1 MRGREGGAGNEEGS
15 TKCNLGL
22 GKAHP
27 KTQRTLS
34 GCVLEACWSA
44 VGCLLELGLHCGSW
58 VPNWVTGTLTG
69 SWPCFVAVV
78 TAA

>member
-1 MRGREGGAGNEEGS
+1 MQDRSGQEELEQHEREGGRGRRGNEEGS

-34 GCVLEACWSA
+34 GCVLEA
-44 VGCLLELGLHCGSW
+44 VGLLL
-58 VPNWVTGTLTG
+58 
-69 SWPCFVAVV
+69 VAF
-78 TAA
+78 

>member
-1 MRGREGGAGNEEGS
+1 MRGREGGRGREGEGEGS

-34 GCVLEACWSA
+34 GCVLKAIGLT
-44 VGCLLELGLHCGSW
+44 VGCLLELGLIWLLG
-58 VPNWVTGTLTG
+58 
-69 SWPCFVAVV
+69 A
-78 TAA
+78 

>member
-1 MRGREGGAGNEEGS
+1 MGKHEREGGRGREGEEEGS

-34 GCVLEACWSA
+34 ECVLKTVGLT
-44 VGCLLELGLHCGSW
+44 VGCLLELGLVWLLGASLGDRDLDW
-58 VPNWVTGTLTG
+58 ILAMFWL
-69 SWPCFVAVV
+69 
-78 TAA
+78 